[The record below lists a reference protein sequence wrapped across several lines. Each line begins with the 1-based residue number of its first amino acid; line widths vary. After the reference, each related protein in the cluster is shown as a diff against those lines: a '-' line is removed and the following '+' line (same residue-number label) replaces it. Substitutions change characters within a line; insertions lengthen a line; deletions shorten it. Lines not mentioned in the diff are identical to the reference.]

1 MVNESHL
8 IPTHDDSHWWEF
20 VVRQGRAC
28 SVLSLRQSRIIVTGP
43 GRSGTP
49 DHSLAT
55 SLTTQ
60 VVEVSNRVEKP
71 EVFWGAKPRGVIWG
85 HFYTQ

>member
-28 SVLSLRQSRIIVTGP
+28 SVRSVRQSRIIVTGR
-43 GRSGTP
+43 RSVRYARP
-49 DHSLAT
+49 FP
-55 SLTTQ
+55 
-60 VVEVSNRVEKP
+60 SNFSYNASSGSVK
-71 EVFWGAKPRGVIWG
+71 
-85 HFYTQ
+85 QS